1 MSNVNIRRAVGN
13 IRRNTTVYM
22 PVVETIVNAVQ
33 AIDELGGAG
42 GRVSVR
48 ALRGTQ
54 GKLDGGLPDVTGFDI
69 EDNGIGFNDA
79 HRQSFDTLYTDRKIA
94 EGGKGFGRFTCL
106 KYFEDLRVKS
116 VYREDSGFS
125 LRRFSMG
132 KEHDIIVNERV
143 KGSAKTESGTIVSLN
158 SLKGASFDARL
169 STIAKNLTER
179 LLPYFIAQNYV
190 CPEIVLSEA
199 DGSGPI
205 QLNEFV
211 SNEVSAFIQEIRVEP
226 NKYTLMASGQ
236 VEEEFSVRV
245 FKIYA
250 PKNHS
255 SRISLVAH
263 RREVSGSVLHKYV
276 PEFESEFS
284 EKSASA
290 VVDRERNYVIKAYV
304 FGSYL
309 DANVSLERGGFEF
322 TMDRDL
328 FFGIAQMDIETEAAS
343 IAKNA
348 IGDEIR
354 LRQEKKREHVR
365 SYVDE
370 EAPWHKDI
378 LGEVDLSEMPY
389 NATKE
394 QIETYLHT
402 AKFARERTIKGDV
415 DKLLSEANLGD
426 VRENV
431 VEIVSKISGSSKN
444 ELIHYIALRRKIL
457 DILGKSL
464 EVDES
469 GSYSSEGVVHD
480 IIFPRKGDTE
490 KTAFADH
497 NLWIIDERLNF
508 TNYVCSDVPLDRGGG
523 ERPDLLVYNR
533 RMLFR
538 GDNEAS
544 NAITVFEFKRP
555 QRDDFVN
562 RSAKE
567 DPIEQIVRYVNDIRD
582 GKCKTPEGRKVLVVD
597 NTPFYGFVVCD
608 LTTKVE
614 AWLVREKD
622 FKPMPDRLG
631 WFQWRE
637 NINLYVEV
645 VGWDK
650 VLKDAKMRNQ
660 VFFKKLGI

>member
-1 MSNVNIRRAVGN
+1 
-13 IRRNTTVYM
+13 
-22 PVVETIVNAVQ
+22 
-33 AIDELGGAG
+33 
-42 GRVSVR
+42 
-48 ALRGTQ
+48 
-54 GKLDGGLPDVTGFDI
+54 
-69 EDNGIGFNDA
+69 
-79 HRQSFDTLYTDRKIA
+79 
-94 EGGKGFGRFTCL
+94 
-106 KYFEDLRVKS
+106 
-116 VYREDSGFS
+116 
-125 LRRFSMG
+125 
-132 KEHDIIVNERV
+132 
-143 KGSAKTESGTIVSLN
+143 
-158 SLKGASFDARL
+158 
-169 STIAKNLTER
+169 
-179 LLPYFIAQNYV
+179 
-190 CPEIVLSEA
+190 
-199 DGSGPI
+199 
-205 QLNEFV
+205 
-211 SNEVSAFIQEIRVEP
+211 
-226 NKYTLMASGQ
+226 MASGQ